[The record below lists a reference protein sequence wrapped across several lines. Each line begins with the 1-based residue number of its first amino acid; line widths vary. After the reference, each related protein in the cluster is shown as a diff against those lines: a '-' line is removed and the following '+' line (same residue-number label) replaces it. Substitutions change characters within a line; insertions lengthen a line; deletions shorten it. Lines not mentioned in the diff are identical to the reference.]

1 MEAREREAYLDDDLA
16 TLLLRVTGE
25 ALGGADVRRVRESL
39 GGLRGVLRLPA
50 AEASERG
57 GLSPC
62 AVGRIRDALELARAA
77 WAEPD
82 GRPHLRGARDVFE
95 RFSALSVEPREEL
108 WVLVVDGANRL
119 VARERVGGG
128 DASRVPATP
137 ADVLAPCVR
146 LGARR
151 VILVHNHPS
160 GVATPSR
167 DDVAFTRGVVRAGR
181 LLGIAVLDHV
191 VVGAGEW
198 SSLRDGALVP
208 FAA

>member
-1 MEAREREAYLDDDLA
+1 MDARERAGCPDADLVA
-16 TLLLRVTGE
+16 LLLRVTGE
-25 ALGGADVRRVRESL
+25 PLGEADVKRVREAL
-39 GGLRGVLRLPA
+39 GGLRGLLRLSP
-50 AEASERG
+50 AEAVTRG
-57 GLSPC
+57 GLSAG
-62 AVGRIRDALELARAA
+62 AVLRIRDALELARAA

-95 RFSALSVEPREEL
+95 RFAALSAEPLEEL
-108 WVLVVDGANRL
+108 WVLIVDGANRL

-167 DDVAFTRGVVRAGR
+167 DDVAFTRSVVRAGR

-191 VVGAGEW
+191 VIGAGEW
-198 SSLRDGALVP
+198 RSLRDGALVP